1 MVMHSAAQS
10 NPKGGTWKG
19 SLLLLT
25 LILFSGL
32 SVNIMGRTVSFIVLP
47 LIAIFLWPRLDNPIA
62 SIVLI
67 LLFGLLLDIIS
78 AGPLGLWPLVFLTI
92 FTLFRPHLRLKRHQ
106 FGPSFG
112 QWFGALT
119 LSVVLAFFL
128 GWFALEQR
136 PDITALLMNA
146 AAAIIAF
153 PLVYGLRHV
162 GAQLLTD
169 ADGRGL

>member
-1 MVMHSAAQS
+1 MVMRGAAQS

-19 SLLLLT
+19 SLLLLSLT
-25 LILFSGL
+25 LLSVL
-32 SVNIMGRTVSFIVLP
+32 SVNIMGRSISFIFLP

-67 LLFGLLLDIIS
+67 LLFGLLLDTIS

-106 FGPSFG
+106 FGASFG

-119 LSVVLAFFL
+119 LSIVLAFFL

-136 PDITALLMNA
+136 PEMTALLMNA

-153 PLVYGLRHV
+153 PLVYGLRHI
-162 GAQLLTD
+162 GGQLLTESD
-169 ADGRGL
+169 ERGL